1 MWATKGNDMRTT
13 AVTLE
18 PRFENFIKTK
28 ISQGRY
34 SNANEVICAGLLLL
48 EENDKR
54 MVALKSAIDEGIK
67 SGTAGEFDPQK
78 HLRTL
83 KAQRVN
89 G

>member
-67 SGTAGEFDPQK
+67 SGTVGEFDPQK
-78 HLRTL
+78 YLRTL